1 MNLHNLKQSH
11 TSGIKGWIKQSQNP
25 KFQVDGQQNI
35 LPLIS
40 FFHLFQTET
49 ADMAPETR
57 SSIKN
62 LVQTYMSNPNAI
74 ILCIQGN
81 ME

>member
-1 MNLHNLKQSH
+1 MNLTQVGKRVGSNKAK
-11 TSGIKGWIKQSQNP
+11 IQNF
-25 KFQVDGQQNI
+25 KLMDIF
-35 LPLIS
+35 

-81 ME
+81 IESICMLYLE